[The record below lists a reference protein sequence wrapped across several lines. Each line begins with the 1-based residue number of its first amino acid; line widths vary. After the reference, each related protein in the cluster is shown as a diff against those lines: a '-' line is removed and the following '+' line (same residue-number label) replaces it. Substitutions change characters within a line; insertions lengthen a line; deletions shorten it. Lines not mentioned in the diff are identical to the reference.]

1 MTDFSFVQVLN
12 DLTSLQISWGI
23 YLCSWLF
30 IFSALTND
38 CMICRSKLWPINMPW
53 NSINLFKVSFFV
65 KCPEL
70 IHRAR
75 ILHNFISIIIHCEV
89 ATFRHARLCK
99 GVRYAYDSTRFATYS
114 ISCSPDRSTWIDWS
128 LTVLW
133 VCVVPYL

>member
-38 CMICRSKLWPINMPW
+38 SMICRSKLWPINMPW
-53 NSINLFKVSFFV
+53 NSINLFNVSFFV

-75 ILHNFISIIIHCEV
+75 ILQNNFISIIIHCEV
-89 ATFRHARLCK
+89 ATLGHARMWK
-99 GVRYAYDSTRFATYS
+99 GLRYASDSTS
-114 ISCSPDRSTWIDWS
+114 LL
-128 LTVLW
+128 LTV
-133 VCVVPYL
+133 YLALQTGAPELIDPSQFFGFV